1 MTSHPIEENAGH
13 WWLTTGKWQRLH
25 AIPGNAITPEQ
36 MRAAIDDAQPARA
49 VSACGLQ
56 RPWDMPGIGS
66 RFGLPRCPH
75 CCRTLNIPAGR
86 GTPVNEQDRTE
97 NRQTT

>member
-13 WWLTTGKWQRLH
+13 WWLTTGKWRRLH
-25 AIPGNAITPEQ
+25 AIPGNAITLEQ

-49 VSACGLQ
+49 ASACGLD

-66 RFGLPRCPH
+66 RLSLPRCPH
-75 CCRTLNIPAGR
+75 CCRTLGIPTGR
-86 GTPVNEQDRTE
+86 GTPVNETDRSSA
-97 NRQTT
+97 